1 VVTLKVTS
9 VVVSRITFFMTK
21 MCAQKCDIEKNF
33 VDLMSLYVDKEMV
46 DTRPLKN
53 RVKPDCEV

>member
-1 VVTLKVTS
+1 
-9 VVVSRITFFMTK
+9 MTK